1 MDKLTRIIAEAL
13 RMREDQ
19 ITPNIAI
26 HETPT
31 WNSLTHI
38 ELIIMIEEA
47 FQVQFEEDDI
57 VAMRSVGAIRDILAK
72 RGALQSK

>member
-1 MDKLTRIIAEAL
+1 MDKLTRIVAEAL

-19 ITPNIAI
+19 ITPKIAI
-26 HETPT
+26 HETPA